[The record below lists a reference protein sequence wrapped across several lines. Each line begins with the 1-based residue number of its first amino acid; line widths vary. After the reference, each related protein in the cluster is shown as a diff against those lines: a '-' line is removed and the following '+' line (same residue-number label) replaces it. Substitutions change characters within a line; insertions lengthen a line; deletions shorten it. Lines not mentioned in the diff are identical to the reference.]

1 MYAYKGLNLRTS
13 SACSYRAMPLLMQ
26 GVVAEVTARFAAQ
39 AAEMLV
45 TLRKTESSLQRLR
58 QSRTAADAGGDGAGA
73 VSNTDKV
80 GMQLFLDAQVGCEGC
95 PCPGLQS

>member
-1 MYAYKGLNLRTS
+1 
-13 SACSYRAMPLLMQ
+13 MQ

-95 PCPGLQS
+95 PCPGLSILSGLQCNSQCRLPAWRSH